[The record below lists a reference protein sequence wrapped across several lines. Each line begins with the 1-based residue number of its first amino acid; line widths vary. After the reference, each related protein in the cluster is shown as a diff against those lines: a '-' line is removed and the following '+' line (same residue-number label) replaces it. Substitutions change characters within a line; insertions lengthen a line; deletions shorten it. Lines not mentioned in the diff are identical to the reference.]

1 MRWVSLSA
9 QDSSGST
16 IMNRENARA
25 LFSRAVEKEMKTDRV
40 LEVFRQDSL
49 LPEAIR
55 LSYIGALQTL
65 KARDASFPLTKMKWL
80 KRGMATL
87 RKARQLDSLNVE
99 VIFVQGVVCF
109 RVPKLFGYRDDARRH
124 FATLIRQ
131 LPNQWR
137 GYEPGFVREM
147 LYFLRNEVSLSPEQ
161 EKNLVAI
168 EHELNNYQKGDE
180 K

>member
-1 MRWVSLSA
+1 M
-9 QDSSGST
+9 D
-16 IMNRENARA
+16 RESARA

-40 LEVFRQDSL
+40 REVFRQDTL

-65 KARDASFPLTKMKWL
+65 KARDASFPLTKLKWL

-87 RKARQLDSLNVE
+87 KKARQLDSLNVE

-131 LPNQWR
+131 LPSQWQQ
-137 GYEPGFVREM
+137 YDSEFVQEM
-147 LYFLRNEVSLSPEQ
+147 LDFLRSEVTLTTE
-161 EKNLVAI
+161 EEEIIAGI
-168 EHELNNYQKGDE
+168 ENQI
-180 K
+180 